1 LKYRGVGKGAHLLS
15 SPNENSRI
23 QITTTKKFKPY
34 IWRNVLEG
42 SEIYQSQEH
51 ELVLSMED

>member
-1 LKYRGVGKGAHLLS
+1 MKTEEYKL
-15 SPNENSRI
+15 P
-23 QITTTKKFKPY
+23 TTNFLKPY

>member
-1 LKYRGVGKGAHLLS
+1 MKTQEYKLA
-15 SPNENSRI
+15 
-23 QITTTKKFKPY
+23 TTKNFKPY